1 MTESARASSTDDKW
15 RSLKAF
21 RRAKGLCQYCAE
33 KWVKDHKCA
42 DNIQFNVMQELLAVF
57 QDEDEV
63 DSAYG
68 GIPTET
74 QQLFL
79 TLSVA
84 TISGIPAPRTLC
96 LSGSIQGH
104 QINVLVDSGSS
115 HSFLSS
121 QVASQL
127 AGISSLP
134 TPLSVK
140 VANGQVLDCSA
151 QIMQA
156 EWSVQNFLF
165 TTDLKVIALATYDMT
180 LGMDWLEM
188 HNPMKVYWQQKWL
201 SVPYHGSTAMLY
213 GNRSEIP
220 AGTVIHLC
228 DSI

>member
-1 MTESARASSTDDKW
+1 
-15 RSLKAF
+15 
-21 RRAKGLCQYCAE
+21 
-33 KWVKDHKCA
+33 
-42 DNIQFNVMQELLAVF
+42 MQELLAVF

-63 DSAYG
+63 DSAYE

-84 TISGIPAPRTLC
+84 AISSIPAPRTLC
-96 LSGSIQGH
+96 LSGSIQGSE
-104 QINVLVDSGSS
+104 INILIDSGSS

-127 AGISSLP
+127 TSISSLT

-156 EWSVQNFLF
+156 KWSVEDFLF
-165 TTDLKVIALATYDMT
+165 TTDLKVIALAAYDMI

-188 HNPMKVYWQQKWL
+188 HNSMKVHWQQKWL
-201 SVPYHGSTAMLY
+201 FVPYHGSTTMLY

-220 AGTVIHLC
+220 EGTVIHLC
-228 DSI
+228 EVEVSVTPSEVSA